1 MNDLDLSAASWRKSS
16 RSGGQGGECVEVAAL
31 ASVMAVRD
39 SKDPEGPSCSW
50 IWRRGER
57 WRIGSRTVSTT
68 SLDSPSR
75 SAGDLAFDQA
85 LGGTR

>member
-39 SKDPEGPSCSW
+39 SKDPEGPKLLLDMAA
-50 IWRRGER
+50 WRALADRIKDGEHD
-57 WRIGSRTVSTT
+57 I
-68 SLDSPSR
+68 
-75 SAGDLAFDQA
+75 A
-85 LGGTR
+85 